1 MIKRVWR
8 IAFIFVLSA
17 VLLLNLG
24 SALGAQGWLWASV
37 VLLSLWILVVFFS
50 DLRMPQVLGGKLLEG
65 QDPWGLFDE
74 LSSLCRQARLPLP
87 KVYLFNSSTPTALC
101 FGRSWRSSYLFLT
114 EALLENLSRE
124 ELRAVLAL
132 EVAKIKRL
140 DILPQT
146 LATGLTSW
154 NLWMRKSQAKSSVP
168 RGKIRSFTHKLKSS
182 LGSLFK
188 GFYIPSPAHLI
199 AKFCV
204 GSQNYFQADQL
215 ASEYVGGPEPIAK
228 VLWKLESYSLND
240 PLPAPKS
247 LGHLFVVDP
256 KAADTAGSYFRP
268 QPPVRKRIEH
278 LVGHYPV

>member
-1 MIKRVWR
+1 M
-8 IAFIFVLSA
+8 
-17 VLLLNLG
+17 LLLKVGG
-24 SALGAQGWLWASV
+24 SLGAQGWLWSSV
-37 VLLSLWILVVFFS
+37 ALLSLWILVVFFS

-74 LSSLCRQARLPLP
+74 LTALCRQARLPLP

-132 EVAKIKRL
+132 ELAKIKRL

-154 NLWMRKSQAKSSVP
+154 NLWIRRSPTHTRSTSGRASSIFHRIKS
-168 RGKIRSFTHKLKSS
+168 GLKS
-182 LGSLFK
+182 LFRAV
-188 GFYIPSPAHLI
+188 YIPSPAHLI

-204 GSQNYFQADQL
+204 SPQSYFQADQL
-215 ASEYVGGPEPIAK
+215 ASEYVGGPEPIAR

-247 LGHLFVVDP
+247 MGHLFVVDP

-268 QPPVRKRIEH
+268 QPSVRKRIEH